1 MSGIGLNLREVP
13 EDNGGV
19 KLKVLGLLLD
29 GPAHSAGVRQV
40 ATRPKLVNYRCNILI
55 FVLVCAF
62 HCISTLEF
70 TNDSWS

>member
-40 ATRPKLVNYRCNILI
+40 ATRPKLQMQYTG
-55 FVLVCAF
+55 
-62 HCISTLEF
+62 ISFRLCLLSYF
-70 TNDSWS
+70 NS

>member
-40 ATRPKLVNYRCNILI
+40 ATRPKLQMQYTD
-55 FVLVCAF
+55 
-62 HCISTLEF
+62 ISFCLCLLSYF
-70 TNDSWS
+70 NS

>member
-40 ATRPKLVNYRCNILI
+40 ATRPKLQMQYTNICFCLCLSLY
-55 FVLVCAF
+55 FN
-62 HCISTLEF
+62 S
-70 TNDSWS
+70 

>member
-40 ATRPKLVNYRCNILI
+40 ATRPKLQMQYTD
-55 FVLVCAF
+55 
-62 HCISTLEF
+62 ISFRLRLLSYF
-70 TNDSWS
+70 NS

>member
-40 ATRPKLVNYRCNILI
+40 ATRPKLQMQYTD
-55 FVLVCAF
+55 
-62 HCISTLEF
+62 ISFRLCLLSYF
-70 TNDSWS
+70 NS

>member
-40 ATRPKLVNYRCNILI
+40 ATRPKFRCNILI
-55 FVLVCAF
+55 LVFVYAF
-62 HCISTLEF
+62 YHISTLES
-70 TNDSWS
+70 TADSWS